1 MLVEIKVK
9 TELANSR
16 TANGLVNL
24 LIVLGYLDSIH
35 DYTLVGCYELDDK
48 YSMLTFRKKDQ
59 YYDETIPCDS

>member
-35 DYTLVGCYELDDK
+35 DYKLVKRHELDDK